1 MAKKRV
7 LITGAAG
14 YVASRMLTSFH
25 ERYDLT
31 LLDST
36 VEPSPDRLHSGS
48 GMVSGVQVADLLD
61 PDRSKYSH
69 HFEGVDA
76 VVHLAYIRRR
86 GEPIDQYE
94 SQRENVDMAYNVFR
108 AAYDAGVERVVA
120 ASSNHAAN
128 WYEPALLQPR
138 KMESLDPYDL
148 PLSHNFYG
156 WSKATYEHLGFL
168 FACGA
173 FGRKMGMV
181 LVRIGSPGELDV
193 SRSSGNET
201 GLKRGLGSY
210 LSQRDQTSTVYE
222 GNRDRE
228 HRKRARSSLAR
239 RVWHQQQYEGV
250 LVAGQ
255 REESARILLPKTT
268 RNRASPPICRLAKRS
283 DRAGRVL
290 DDSRSVRVLRTWPFA
305 QPFNSFLGEL
315 G

>member
-1 MAKKRV
+1 MAKKRI

-14 YVASRMLTSFH
+14 YVASRMLPSFRG
-25 ERYDLT
+25 RYDLT

-36 VEPSPDRLHSGS
+36 VEPSPDRAHTGS
-48 GMVSGVQVADLLD
+48 GPVAGVQVANLLD
-61 PDRSKYSH
+61 PDRSSYSH
-69 HFEGVDA
+69 HFEGVDT

-181 LVRIGSPGELDV
+181 LVRIGSPGEMDIG
-193 SRSSGNET
+193 RSSSNET

-210 LSQRDQTSTVYE
+210 LSQRDQIQLFTKAIETENIENEHGVPWHVVY
-222 GNRDRE
+222 GISNNT
-228 HRKRARSSLAR
+228 RAYWSLVNAR
-239 RVWHQQQYEGV
+239 RVLGYSPEDD
-250 LVAGQ
+250 A
-255 REESARILLPKTT
+255 ESRFAADLPIGKGIG
-268 RNRASPPICRLAKRS
+268 PG
-283 DRAGRVL
+283 RAG
-290 DDSRSVRVLRTWPFA
+290 T
-305 QPFNSFLGEL
+305 G
-315 G
+315 

>member
-7 LITGAAG
+7 LVTGAAG
-14 YVASRMLTSFH
+14 YVASRMLPSFR

-36 VEPSPDRLHSGS
+36 VEPSPDRAHTGS
-48 GMVSGVQVADLLD
+48 GPVADVQVADLLD

-86 GEPIDQYE
+86 GEVIDQYE

-148 PLSHNFYG
+148 PLSYNFYG
-156 WSKATYEHLGFL
+156 WSKAAYEHLGFL

-193 SRSSGNET
+193 SNSSGNET

-210 LSQRDQTSTVYE
+210 LSQRDQIQLFTKAIETENLENEHGVPWHVVY
-222 GNRDRE
+222 GISNNT
-228 HRKRARSSLAR
+228 RAYWSLVNAR
-239 RVWHQQQYEGV
+239 RVLGYCPEDD
-250 LVAGQ
+250 A
-255 REESARILLPKTT
+255 ESRFAADLPIGKGIG
-268 RNRASPPICRLAKRS
+268 PG
-283 DRAGRVL
+283 RAG
-290 DDSRSVRVLRTWPFA
+290 T
-305 QPFNSFLGEL
+305 G
-315 G
+315 

>member
-14 YVASRMLTSFH
+14 YVASRMLTTFRH
-25 ERYDLT
+25 RYDLT
-31 LLDST
+31 LLDYT
-36 VEPSPDRLHSGS
+36 VEPSPDRAHTGS
-48 GMVSGVQVADLLD
+48 GPVTGVQVADLLD
-61 PDRSKYSH
+61 PDRDKYSY

-86 GEPIDQYE
+86 GEPIDQYQ

-128 WYEPALLQPR
+128 WYEPTLLQPR

-193 SRSSGNET
+193 ARSSGNET
-201 GLKRGLGSY
+201 DLKRGLGSY
-210 LSQRDQTSTVYE
+210 LSQRDQIQLFTKAMETENIENEHGVPWHVVY
-222 GNRDRE
+222 GISNNT
-228 HRKRARSSLAR
+228 RAYWSLVNAR
-239 RVWHQQQYEGV
+239 QALGYCPEDD
-250 LVAGQ
+250 A
-255 REESARILLPKTT
+255 ESRFAADLPIGKEIG
-268 RNRASPPICRLAKRS
+268 PG
-283 DRAGRVL
+283 RAG
-290 DDSRSVRVLRTWPFA
+290 S
-305 QPFNSFLGEL
+305 
-315 G
+315 

>member
-14 YVASRMLTSFH
+14 YVANRMLPAFH

-31 LLDST
+31 LLDAS
-36 VEPSPDRLHSGS
+36 VEPSPDRAHSTAGP
-48 GMVSGVQVADLLD
+48 VDGVQVADLLD
-61 PDRSKYSH
+61 PDRSKYAH
-69 HFEGVDA
+69 HFEGIDA

-86 GEPIDQYE
+86 GDPIDQYE

-148 PLSHNFYG
+148 PLSYNFYG

-168 FACGA
+168 FASGT

-181 LVRIGSPGELDV
+181 LVRIGSPGELEVDRY
-193 SRSSGNET
+193 SDSET
-201 GLKRGLGSY
+201 GLKRSLGSY
-210 LSQRDQTSTVYE
+210 LSQRDQLQLFIKAIETENIENEHGVPWHVVY
-222 GNRDRE
+222 GISNNT
-228 HRKRARSSLAR
+228 RAYWSLVNAR
-239 RVWHQQQYEGV
+239 RVLGYRPEDD
-250 LVAGQ
+250 A
-255 REESARILLPKTT
+255 ESRFADDL
-268 RNRASPPICRLAKRS
+268 RS
-283 DRAGRVL
+283 RGEMGPGRTP
-290 DDSRSVRVLRTWPFA
+290 S
-305 QPFNSFLGEL
+305 
-315 G
+315 

>member
-14 YVASRMLTSFH
+14 YVANRMLTAFQ

-31 LLDST
+31 LLDAS
-36 VEPSPDRLHSGS
+36 VEPSPDRAHSNAGP
-48 GMVSGVQVADLLD
+48 VDGVQVADLLD
-61 PDRSKYSH
+61 PDRSKYAH

-138 KMESLDPYDL
+138 RMESLDPYDL
-148 PLSHNFYG
+148 PLSYNFYG

-168 FACGA
+168 FASGT

-181 LVRIGSPGELDV
+181 LVRIGSPGELEVERYPD
-193 SRSSGNET
+193 SEA
-201 GLKRGLGSY
+201 GLKRSLGSY
-210 LSQRDQTSTVYE
+210 LSQRDQLQLFTKAIETENIENEHGIPWHVVY
-222 GNRDRE
+222 GISNNT
-228 HRKRARSSLAR
+228 RAYWSLVNAR
-239 RVWHQQQYEGV
+239 RVLSYRPEDD
-250 LVAGQ
+250 A
-255 REESARILLPKTT
+255 ESRFAAEL
-268 RNRASPPICRLAKRS
+268 RS
-283 DRAGRVL
+283 RGKMGPGRTL
-290 DDSRSVRVLRTWPFA
+290 S
-305 QPFNSFLGEL
+305 
-315 G
+315 

>member
-1 MAKKRV
+1 MAKKHV
-7 LITGAAG
+7 LVTGAAG
-14 YVASRMLTSFH
+14 YVASRMLPSFR

-36 VEPSPDRLHSGS
+36 VEPSPDRAHTGS
-48 GMVSGVQVADLLD
+48 GPVTGVQVADLLD

-86 GEPIDQYE
+86 GEVIDQYE

-148 PLSHNFYG
+148 PLSYNFYG
-156 WSKATYEHLGFL
+156 WSKAAYEHLGFL

-193 SRSSGNET
+193 SSSSGNET

-210 LSQRDQTSTVYE
+210 LSQRDQIQLFTKAIETENLENEHGVPWHVVY
-222 GNRDRE
+222 GISNNT
-228 HRKRARSSLAR
+228 RAYWSLVNAR
-239 RVWHQQQYEGV
+239 RVLGYCPEDD
-250 LVAGQ
+250 A
-255 REESARILLPKTT
+255 ESRFAADLPIGKGIG
-268 RNRASPPICRLAKRS
+268 PG
-283 DRAGRVL
+283 RAG
-290 DDSRSVRVLRTWPFA
+290 T
-305 QPFNSFLGEL
+305 G
-315 G
+315 

>member
-7 LITGAAG
+7 LVTGAAG
-14 YVASRMLTSFH
+14 YVASRMLPCFR
-25 ERYDLT
+25 ERYELT

-36 VEPSPDRLHSGS
+36 VEPSPDRAHTGS
-48 GMVSGVQVADLLD
+48 GPVPGVQVADLLD
-61 PDRSKYSH
+61 PDRNNYSR
-69 HFEGVDA
+69 HFEGIDT

-148 PLSHNFYG
+148 PLSYNFYG

-168 FACGA
+168 FASGT

-181 LVRIGSPGELDV
+181 LVRIGSPGELEVDRFL
-193 SRSSGNET
+193 SNET

-210 LSQRDQTSTVYE
+210 LSQRDQIQLFTKAIETENIENEHGVPWHVVY
-222 GNRDRE
+222 GISNNT
-228 HRKRARSSLAR
+228 RAYWSLVNAR
-239 RVWHQQQYEGV
+239 RVLGYCPEDD
-250 LVAGQ
+250 AET
-255 REESARILLPKTT
+255 RFAAELPIGKGIG
-268 RNRASPPICRLAKRS
+268 PG
-283 DRAGRVL
+283 RAG
-290 DDSRSVRVLRTWPFA
+290 S
-305 QPFNSFLGEL
+305 
-315 G
+315 

>member
-14 YVASRMLTSFH
+14 YVANRMLPAFH

-31 LLDST
+31 LLDAS
-36 VEPSPDRLHSGS
+36 VEPSPDRAHSNAGP
-48 GMVSGVQVADLLD
+48 VDGVQVADLLD
-61 PDRSKYSH
+61 PDRSKYVH
-69 HFEGVDA
+69 HFEGIDA

-94 SQRENVDMAYNVFR
+94 SQRENVDMAFNVFR

-148 PLSHNFYG
+148 PLSYNFYG

-168 FACGA
+168 FASGT

-181 LVRIGSPGELDV
+181 LVRIGSPGELEVERYSD
-193 SRSSGNET
+193 SET
-201 GLKRGLGSY
+201 GLKRSLGSY
-210 LSQRDQTSTVYE
+210 LSQRDQLQLFIKAIETENIENEHGVPWHVVY
-222 GNRDRE
+222 GISNNT
-228 HRKRARSSLAR
+228 RAYWSLVNAR
-239 RVWHQQQYEGV
+239 RVLGYCPEDD
-250 LVAGQ
+250 A
-255 REESARILLPKTT
+255 ESRFADDL
-268 RNRASPPICRLAKRS
+268 RS
-283 DRAGRVL
+283 RGEMGPGRTL
-290 DDSRSVRVLRTWPFA
+290 S
-305 QPFNSFLGEL
+305 
-315 G
+315 

>member
-1 MAKKRV
+1 M
-7 LITGAAG
+7 
-14 YVASRMLTSFH
+14 SR
-25 ERYDLT
+25 
-31 LLDST
+31 
-36 VEPSPDRLHSGS
+36 
-48 GMVSGVQVADLLD
+48 VADLLD
-61 PDRSKYSH
+61 PDRSKYAH
-69 HFEGVDA
+69 HFKGVDA

-86 GEPIDQYE
+86 GEVIDQYE

-148 PLSHNFYG
+148 PLSYNFYG

-168 FACGA
+168 FACGSVRK
-173 FGRKMGMV
+173 RKMGMV

-201 GLKRGLGSY
+201 RPEEGSRFV
-210 LSQRDQTSTVYE
+210 SEPTRSDSTVHE

-228 HRKRARSSLAR
+228 HRKRARSPLAR
-239 RVWHQQQYEGV
+239 RVRHQQQYEGV

-255 REESARILLPKTT
+255 RQASAGILPRRRRGIAL
-268 RNRASPPICRLAKRS
+268 RRRS
-283 DRAGRVL
+283 SDWQRGWGRAGQVL
-290 DDSRSVRVLRTWPFA
+290 DDSRSVRPTTDTA
-305 QPFNSFLGEL
+305 YAS
-315 G
+315 

>member
-1 MAKKRV
+1 MAKKHV
-7 LITGAAG
+7 LVTGAAG
-14 YVASRMLTSFH
+14 YVASRMLPSFR

-36 VEPSPDRLHSGS
+36 VEPSPDRAHTGS
-48 GMVSGVQVADLLD
+48 GPVTGVQVADLLD

-86 GEPIDQYE
+86 GEVIDQYE

-148 PLSHNFYG
+148 PLSYNFYG
-156 WSKATYEHLGFL
+156 WSKAAYEHLGFL

-193 SRSSGNET
+193 SSSSGNET

-210 LSQRDQTSTVYE
+210 LSQRDQIQLFTKAIETENIENEHGVPWHVVY
-222 GNRDRE
+222 GISNNT
-228 HRKRARSSLAR
+228 RAYWSLVNAR
-239 RVWHQQQYEGV
+239 RVLGYCPEDD
-250 LVAGQ
+250 A
-255 REESARILLPKTT
+255 ESRFAADI
-268 RNRASPPICRLAKRS
+268 PIGKGIGPG
-283 DRAGRVL
+283 RAG
-290 DDSRSVRVLRTWPFA
+290 T
-305 QPFNSFLGEL
+305 G
-315 G
+315 

>member
-14 YVASRMLTSFH
+14 YVADRMLPELH

-31 LLDST
+31 LLDAS
-36 VEPSPDRLHSGS
+36 VLPSPDRAHSTAGP
-48 GMVSGVQVADLLD
+48 VKDVQVADLLD
-61 PDRSKYSH
+61 PDRSKYAH
-69 HFEGVDA
+69 YFEGIDA

-148 PLSHNFYG
+148 PLSYNFYG

-168 FACGA
+168 FASGT

-193 SRSSGNET
+193 SRYSDSET
-201 GLKRGLGSY
+201 GLKRSLGSY
-210 LSQRDQTSTVYE
+210 LSQRDQLQLFTKAIETEDIENEHGIPWHVVY
-222 GNRDRE
+222 GISNNT
-228 HRKRARSSLAR
+228 RAYWSLVNAR
-239 RVWHQQQYEGV
+239 RVLGYRPEDD
-250 LVAGQ
+250 A
-255 REESARILLPKTT
+255 ESRFA
-268 RNRASPPICRLAKRS
+268 
-283 DRAGRVL
+283 
-290 DDSRSVRVLRTWPFA
+290 DDLRTR
-305 QPFNSFLGEL
+305 GEMAP
-315 G
+315 GRTPG

>member
-7 LITGAAG
+7 LVTGAAG
-14 YVASRMLTSFH
+14 YVASRMLPAFS
-25 ERYDLT
+25 ERYELT

-36 VEPSPDRLHSGS
+36 VEPSLDRAHTGS
-48 GMVSGVQVADLLD
+48 GPVAGVQVADLLD

-148 PLSHNFYG
+148 PLSYNFYG

-168 FACGA
+168 FASGT

-181 LVRIGSPGELDV
+181 LVRIGSPGDLEVDRFL
-193 SRSSGNET
+193 SNET
-201 GLKRGLGSY
+201 SLKRGLGSY
-210 LSQRDQTSTVYE
+210 LSQRDQIQLFTKAIETEDIENEHGVPWHVVY
-222 GNRDRE
+222 GISNNT
-228 HRKRARSSLAR
+228 RAYWSLVNAR
-239 RVWHQQQYEGV
+239 QALGYCPEDDAETRF
-250 LVAGQ
+250 A
-255 REESARILLPKTT
+255 ADLPIGKGIG
-268 RNRASPPICRLAKRS
+268 SG
-283 DRAGRVL
+283 RAG
-290 DDSRSVRVLRTWPFA
+290 S
-305 QPFNSFLGEL
+305 
-315 G
+315 

>member
-1 MAKKRV
+1 MAKKHV
-7 LITGAAG
+7 LVTGAAG
-14 YVASRMLTSFH
+14 YVASRMLPSFR

-36 VEPSPDRLHSGS
+36 VEPSPDRAHTGS
-48 GMVSGVQVADLLD
+48 GPVADVQVADLLD
-61 PDRSKYSH
+61 PDRSKYAH
-69 HFEGVDA
+69 HFKGVDA

-86 GEPIDQYE
+86 GEVIDQYE

-148 PLSHNFYG
+148 PLSYNFYG
-156 WSKATYEHLGFL
+156 WSKAAYEHLGFL

-193 SRSSGNET
+193 SGSSGNET

-210 LSQRDQTSTVYE
+210 LSQRDQIQLFTKAIETENIENEHGVPWHVVY
-222 GNRDRE
+222 GISNNT
-228 HRKRARSSLAR
+228 RAYWSLVNAR
-239 RVWHQQQYEGV
+239 RVLGYSPEDD
-250 LVAGQ
+250 A
-255 REESARILLPKTT
+255 ESRFAADI
-268 RNRASPPICRLAKRS
+268 PIGKGIGPG
-283 DRAGRVL
+283 RAG
-290 DDSRSVRVLRTWPFA
+290 T
-305 QPFNSFLGEL
+305 G
-315 G
+315 